1 MSTYTTQDT
10 QNEKQYSSKL
20 ERHVI
25 YLKAIDH
32 TPWKKREKMCFCL
45 FLGLRVTLL
54 LSNNRKP
61 SLVTGYELCCMI
73 YFATKSQGRRV
84 EQSHPPTDSVIQ
96 PILAGKQVGK
106 RWDYI
111 SGQKSIL
118 YLMATSWS
126 GLAPGKQRAFDTGHI
141 SFCHRP
147 GMPSILSSVL
157 GKFPKGPFSPAS
169 LQMKSCPPLNSTA
182 Q

>member
-96 PILAGKQVGK
+96 TILAGKQVGK

-118 YLMATSWS
+118 YLMATSWM
-126 GLAPGKQRAFDTGHI
+126 GLPRESREHLTPVTFRSVIGLECRASFPLYLGSFQRGH
-141 SFCHRP
+141 S
-147 GMPSILSSVL
+147 
-157 GKFPKGPFSPAS
+157 
-169 LQMKSCPPLNSTA
+169 A
-182 Q
+182 QLHFK